1 VSGLGLYS
9 VNKIHDSLWAVYDEE
24 DMEVVSHEDKGTDPN
39 GIELLS
45 PSDYTLQDEFHV
57 EGADKG

>member
-1 VSGLGLYS
+1 VSGLSLYS

-39 GIELLS
+39 GIVIN
-45 PSDYTLQDEFHV
+45 DN
-57 EGADKG
+57 